1 MHQTIHNQVY
11 PNHLKK
17 YVPTKKDL
25 NYEAVNNNRFI
36 PYITG
41 KRQIASY
48 NYDIQ
53 NEVDF
58 SKLFLVTHMANYTGF
73 DNTCD
78 SSALLGLLINV
89 DKFPSNVKKVAEK
102 VSMYKT

>member
-1 MHQTIHNQVY
+1 MQQTIHNQVY
-11 PNHLKK
+11 PKHLRK
-17 YVPTKKDL
+17 YPPTNTWDL
-25 NYEAVNNNRFI
+25 NYEAVNNNRSI
-36 PYITG
+36 G

-58 SKLFLVTHMANYTGF
+58 SKLFLGTNMTNYTGF
-73 DNTCD
+73 DHTCD
-78 SSALLGLLINV
+78 SSALLGLLINI

-102 VSMYKT
+102 VSMFKT